1 MISRQAIAPVAAALA
16 VGPVSNDVAEFLAS
30 SAEYHLKDLVQEAM
44 KIARRSKRRRV
55 TADDVNY
62 ALEMRSVEAL
72 YGYRASAVVAA
83 VAAATD
89 KGGAGG
95 GAGEDG
101 DSATGDRRVN
111 TLEVANAGLPKCP
124 VEPTCMLHWL
134 AVDGRQPRIPQ
145 NPSRQQR
152 AAAAAAAAAGEIDV
166 IRGAPTG
173 EQELSEESQRYLD
186 RVREAVLRSSDRSA
200 GLGPVFDSLK
210 RDPGLQEIL
219 PHICRFIKERTQAC
233 VKGNERTQ
241 ACVKG
246 KGGRHALWQLYAL
259 MRAARCVLL
268 NDHFHEMEIMPA
280 AMTVLLC
287 ATLGPDTDIDS
298 DHWTL
303 RDMTAGIVAYV
314 CRRYGQA
321 FPNLQADVVLML
333 GEALKR
339 KDFKG
344 TALPTLYGA
353 MVGVITLGFHIIAAV
368 LLPLLRPLQAHLSA
382 AVAQSLKSGDVARRE
397 EALRCV
403 AVLTL
408 AAGSFAVQQ
417 QERLIQG
424 LPASMVALSA
434 GASATAVAQL
444 SDGIAA
450 VKEVFGG
457 TVLEPFL
464 RTAAARCHQD
474 TSDLCASCDSL
485 MLEPAIRRS
494 RQPPAAPLLLF

>member
-1 MISRQAIAPVAAALA
+1 MSFDE
-16 VGPVSNDVAEFLAS
+16 S
-30 SAEYHLKDLVQEAM
+30 
-44 KIARRSKRRRV
+44 
-55 TADDVNY
+55 
-62 ALEMRSVEAL
+62 
-72 YGYRASAVVAA
+72 
-83 VAAATD
+83 
-89 KGGAGG
+89 
-95 GAGEDG
+95 
-101 DSATGDRRVN
+101 
-111 TLEVANAGLPKCP
+111 
-124 VEPTCMLHWL
+124 L

-233 VKGNERTQ
+233 VKG
-241 ACVKG
+241 
-246 KGGRHALWQLYAL
+246 KGGRHSLWQLYAL

-268 NDHFHEMEIMPA
+268 NDHFHEMEVYLAQIMPA
-280 AMTVLLC
+280 TMTVLLC

-333 GEALKR
+333 GEALKK

-353 MVGVITLGFHIIAAV
+353 MVGVVTLGFHIIAAV

-382 AVAQSLKSGDVARRE
+382 AATQSLKSGDVARRE

-408 AAGSFAVQQ
+408 AAGTFAVQQ

-434 GASATAVAQL
+434 GASAAAVAQL

-450 VKEVFGG
+450 VKEVLGD

-464 RTAAARCHQD
+464 RTAAARCDQD

-494 RQPPAAPLLLF
+494 RRPPAPLLLF